1 MPTPDTPTWHSL
13 DCAAALARCH
23 SRDDGLNSEE
33 ASALLAS
40 IGPNSLPQA
49 PRKHLLQRFI
59 LQFHNLLIYVLL
71 VAAAITAALGDW
83 VDCSVIVAVTVI
95 NALIGALQE
104 GRAESALAA
113 IRDMLAPHAIVVRA
127 GERHEVDA
135 SQLVPG
141 DIVLL
146 QSGDKVPADVR
157 LLETRSLRVDEAAL
171 TGESVP
177 VDKQIAALAQDT
189 VLAERS
195 NMAYAGTL
203 VSFGQARAL
212 VVATGSHTEL
222 GRINTMLGS
231 VPAHVTPLT
240 LELERFA
247 RQLTAVILAVA
258 AITILLGILWR
269 GQDWQAMFMAG
280 VGLAVAAIPEGLPA
294 IVTITLAIGVERM
307 ARKRAIMRKLPAVE
321 TLGSVTVICSDKTGT
336 LTRNEMTASHV
347 QLRDGLLQASGSGY
361 APEGGLFH
369 HGVPQ
374 HYGNHAALDALLR
387 AAALCNDAQLQ
398 ELANGWQLLGD
409 PTEGALLTLV
419 LKAQLPLQALQQ
431 QLPRRD
437 AIPFESEHRF
447 MATLH
452 HDHNG
457 QRLILLKG
465 APEVVLARVSHELD
479 SNGLHAADIPW
490 WQQQAAQLAG
500 NGCRVLALASLQQL
514 HDGSELSFADVSG
527 GMTLLGLI
535 ALIDPPRDEAQQAVA
550 QCRAAGIRVK
560 MITGDHAATAA
571 AIGNQLGIGDG
582 RALNGHEIDL
592 LDDAALAA
600 TVAEVDVFARASPEH
615 KLRLVAALKQGGE
628 VVAMTG
634 DGVNDA
640 PALKQADVGVAMGG
654 KGTEAAKEAAEM
666 VISDDNFAT
675 LVAAVHEGRTVYD
688 NLKKAILFILPTNV
702 GQALIIIAAIL
713 FGVALPISPVQILW
727 VNMVSAVTLAL
738 AFAFEP
744 AEQGVM
750 QRPPRPPGAQL
761 IDRLFLWRLVFVGTL
776 MVAIPF
782 ALYLHQLSSGTSH
795 AQASTLAVNS
805 MVAIEI
811 AYLFNSRQR
820 HASAW
825 QRDTLL
831 GNPVAV
837 GCVLLL
843 IVLQLA
849 FSYLPWMQ
857 QWFGTASPDT
867 AHWLLA
873 IASGIVAFVLI
884 ELEKALLRQR

>member
-1 MPTPDTPTWHSL
+1 MPPQPPPHWHQL
-13 DCAAALARCH
+13 DSQAVLTHCHSHHDGLSAEEAASRLARY
-23 SRDDGLNSEE
+23 GAN
-33 ASALLAS
+33 A
-40 IGPNSLPQA
+40 LPQ
-49 PRKHLLQRFI
+49 PQRKNLLQRFV

-71 VAAAITAALGDW
+71 AAAAITAVLGDW
-83 VDCSVIVAVTVI
+83 VDTSVIVAVTVI
-95 NALIGALQE
+95 NAVIGALQE

-113 IRDMLAPHAIVVRA
+113 IRNMLAPGAIVLRG
-127 GERHEVDA
+127 GERHAVEADR
-135 SQLVPG
+135 LVPG

-146 QSGDKVPADVR
+146 QSGDKVPADLR
-157 LLETRSLRVDEAAL
+157 LLDTRSLRIDEAAL

-177 VDKQIAALAQDT
+177 VDKHSAPLPADT
-189 VLAERS
+189 ELAERS

-203 VSFGQARAL
+203 VSFGQAHAV
-212 VVATGSHTEL
+212 VVATGSDTEL
-222 GRINTMLGS
+222 GRINAMLGS
-231 VPAHVTPLT
+231 VPAQQTPLSR
-240 LELERFA
+240 ELARFA
-247 RQLTAVILAVA
+247 RQLTAVIVAVA
-258 AITILLGILWR
+258 LATITLGIVWR
-269 GQDWQAMFMAG
+269 GYPWQAMFMAG

-307 ARKRAIMRKLPAVE
+307 ARQRAIMRKLPAVE

-347 QLRDGLLQASGSGY
+347 QLRDGLLQVSGSGY
-361 APEGGLFH
+361 APEGGLFR
-369 HGVPQ
+369 HGQPQ
-374 HYGNHAALDALLR
+374 QYGSHAGLDALLQ
-387 AAALCNDAQLQ
+387 AAALCNDARLQ
-398 ELANGWQLLGD
+398 AVAADWHLLGD
-409 PTEGALLTLV
+409 PTEGALLTLA
-419 LKAQLPLQALQQ
+419 LKAQLPLDELQQ
-431 QLPRRD
+431 RLPRRD

-465 APEVVLARVSHELD
+465 APEVVLARVSHEL
-479 SNGLHAADIPW
+479 AAGGVQAANLPW
-490 WQQQAAQLAG
+490 WQQQAARLAG
-500 NGCRVLALASLQQL
+500 DGGRVLALASRQQP
-514 HDGSELSFADVSG
+514 HSGCELTFDDVAG
-527 GMTLLGLI
+527 GLTLLGLV
-535 ALIDPPRDEAQQAVA
+535 ALLDPPRDEAKQAVA
-550 QCRAAGIRVK
+550 MCRAAGIRVK

-571 AIGNQLGIGDG
+571 AIGRQLGIGDG
-582 RALNGHEIDL
+582 RALNGHEIDA

-600 TVAEVDVFARASPEH
+600 AVQQVDVFARASPEH
-615 KLRLVAALKQGGE
+615 KLRLIAALKRHGE

-675 LVAAVHEGRTVYD
+675 LVSAVREGRTVYD

-744 AEQGVM
+744 TERGVM
-750 QRPPRPPGAQL
+750 RRPPRPPGAQL
-761 IDRLFLWRLVFVGTL
+761 IDRLFLWRLVFVGLL
-776 MVAIPF
+776 MVVLPF
-782 ALYLHQLSSGTSH
+782 ALYLQLLSQGAGH
-795 AQASTLAVNS
+795 PLASTMAVNS

-811 AYLFNSRQR
+811 AYLFNSRRR

-825 QRDTLL
+825 RRDTLL
-831 GNPVAV
+831 GNPVAF
-837 GCVLLL
+837 GSVLLL

-849 FSYLPWMQ
+849 FSYLPWLQ
-857 QWFGTASPDT
+857 ALFGTAAPSGH
-867 AHWLLA
+867 HWLLA
-873 IASGIVAFVLI
+873 AASGVLAFVLI
-884 ELEKALLRQR
+884 EVEKALLRPR